1 MHRQKKIAKL
11 LWLSNLFTLLGYL
24 SFYLF
29 DDVSY
34 EMKHKILNLSLIL
47 KIIIAEK
54 TVVSLNA
61 NEKKYIEQ
69 PNMYW
74 HYFTLNNKAQFLL

>member
-1 MHRQKKIAKL
+1 
-11 LWLSNLFTLLGYL
+11 
-24 SFYLF
+24 
-29 DDVSY
+29 
-34 EMKHKILNLSLIL
+34 MKHKILNLSLIL